1 MIPANNDDL
10 KVDFQ
15 FGELPTN
22 TFHLRISKDSITGF
36 TDRLQAMVQAIYLI
50 LSIERFE
57 HLIYSWNYGI
67 ELADLFGQPI
77 SFCIPE
83 IRRRIT
89 EALLQDTRITAVDE
103 FEFEHSRGT
112 VHTSFLVH
120 TIYGDI
126 EAEKAVEI

>member
-1 MIPANNDDL
+1 MIPENNDDL
-10 KVDFQ
+10 NVDFQ

-22 TFHLRISKDSITGF
+22 TFNLRIAKDSIAGF
-36 TDRLQAMVQAIYLI
+36 ADRLQAMAQAIYLI
-50 LSIERFE
+50 LNIERFE
-57 HLIYSWNYGI
+57 HVIYSWNYGI

-89 EALLQDTRITAVDE
+89 EALRQDTRITSVDE
-103 FEFEHSRGT
+103 FEFEHVRGT
-112 VHTSFLVH
+112 VHARFWVR

>member
-15 FGELPTN
+15 FQELPTN
-22 TFHLRISKDSITGF
+22 TFFLHISKDTITGF

-50 LSIERFE
+50 LNTERYE
-57 HLIYSWNYGI
+57 HLIYSYNYGI
-67 ELADLFGQPI
+67 ELADLIGQPI
-77 SFCIPE
+77 PFCIPE

-89 EALLQDTRITAVDE
+89 EALMQDSRITGVDD
-103 FEFEHSRGT
+103 FSFDHKRGKIFT
-112 VHTSFLVH
+112 TFTVH

-126 EAEKAVEI
+126 ETERAVEI